1 MARTVTSVTWT
12 ATTNTTIAAGAVSTS
27 DAVSPTVGAYEAA
40 LSVRITHSGIPASGD
55 TIDCYLE
62 LSSDGTNYDSEQ
74 LAQLF
79 YLGTIDTADAL
90 TNGASPGASF
100 VAQKT
105 FAHLPLAPSNWKL
118 HLKSNAAA
126 SVTVAAEY
134 VEVA

>member
-1 MARTVTSVTWT
+1 MARTVTSVTWAT
-12 ATTNTTIAAGAVSTS
+12 ATSTTVASGAVSTS
-27 DAVSPTVGAYEAA
+27 DAISPTVGAYEAA
-40 LSVRITHSGIPASGD
+40 LSVRVTHSGTPASGD

-74 LAQLF
+74 PAQLY

-90 TNGASPGASF
+90 TTGAAPGASF

-105 FAHLPLAPSNWKL
+105 FAHLPLAPSSWKL
-118 HLKSNAAA
+118 HLVNNAAA